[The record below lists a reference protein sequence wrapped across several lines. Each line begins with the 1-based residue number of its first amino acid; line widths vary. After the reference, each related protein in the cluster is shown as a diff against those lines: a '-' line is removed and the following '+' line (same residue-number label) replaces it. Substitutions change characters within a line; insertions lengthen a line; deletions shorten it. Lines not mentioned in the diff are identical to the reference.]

1 MKAGSKKISCIGIVG
16 DGCGGD
22 REFIVQDGVLS
33 AYDAKSKQSIILL
46 EGINDA
52 KNISKKACIISIEC
66 ENEMIEF
73 DLSML

>member
-33 AYDAKSKQSIILL
+33 AYDAK
-46 EGINDA
+46 
-52 KNISKKACIISIEC
+52 NISKKACIISIEC